1 MNAKKKLR
9 ALKIKLANLQLEIED
24 LISKGLDEPGMVD
37 AIISDITEMTEEMV
51 TAKKQL
57 VDLKNK
63 RKDKE
68 STTESIFELYNKIK
82 DK

>member
-37 AIISDITEMTEEMV
+37 AIIADIAEMTEEMV
-51 TAKKQL
+51 AAKKQL

>member
-24 LISKGLDEPGMVD
+24 LISKGLDEPGMID
-37 AIISDITEMTEEMV
+37 AIIADIAEMTEEMV
-51 TAKKQL
+51 AAKKQL